1 MKARFISLLIGL
13 LCWLPT
19 YVFADPILADGVY
32 YISCQQGDGYVGLG
46 EYHDVNPYICYVTDG
61 SAMTDDAYW
70 VVTNTRSGYT
80 FCNEASGQ
88 YIVFTYGRV
97 DAYYK
102 YLTLADQAPD
112 DGSQYWDIIEQSDGS
127 LAIQSRYDSDYFWN
141 LRLSQGLLGT
151 YSGSGGGSNNERYY
165 FKKKGSE
172 PTPGPGPDPDPDPQL
187 QPLGRTSFPAALH
200 VFLKDGRMEAY
211 PLEYVTKRSETN
223 GELVIETNIGQ
234 TFTYPLTD
242 VASYSDQAPTN
253 FPTFESFKFNNKFN
267 DQLFTDAEGEMN
279 GDTVFVT
286 ISAIGKRLTPSFKLP
301 DGEDIEVYVN
311 NTRQVSKVSRLRFD
325 RDIYYVIT
333 RPGYQML
340 LPVESSE
347 KGATTYAKQPYGRI
361 VRVHVDWLTDRAQ
374 VPTIYININ
383 DGSDIDTKSYF
394 KDATITI
401 DGHDI
406 FPSMEETAVQ
416 VKGRGNSSWGWP
428 KKPFRL
434 KFEDKVKP
442 LGMTKGKNWVL
453 LSNYQAGSMMSNAI
467 GMKAANLMGAAA
479 ANHIVP
485 VDVYINGDFRGS
497 YNLTEKVGLANNSV
511 DLEDE
516 TAAALLELDSYY
528 DEPSGQK
535 FRSDPYNLP
544 INIKEPE
551 FEEGTTSLTLED
563 IQSNF
568 NAFMRALY
576 WKRDISKYV
585 DVEQLAR
592 FMMVNELTLN
602 YEFYHPKSTFCY
614 RESFES
620 DTSKYVFGPVWD
632 LDWGFGYERNR
643 TYFRSEANYNYW
655 IDGPNMEVV
664 AFIRDLRFK
673 YEPLS
678 EIYKDLWQQFMENDL
693 EELKEYC
700 QDYYDFA
707 KNSFIANRSVWGDNT
722 DYAKQAKEASEWL
735 ATRSQTIY
743 DDILSGRK
751 PNIPDPGTGP
761 EEPEDEIH
769 FENNKIYTIACRRGG
784 MVLDAAHTGLTVG
797 QVRTDAPEEDKQ
809 FAILNIEGRN
819 YIYSPVT
826 GKFLNNKSNGNWVDA
841 LGSPIHFSTANADED
856 YLYTITTTTET
867 GGTLYFNN
875 SSTSLVINSW
885 DTPDDGDRWKIE
897 EVGDFDPT
905 YALALAA
912 KSFFAVTNRIL
923 FNGQVIGE
931 ETKTVTD
938 GSMPPAPS
946 SNWENV
952 FTSLIEPEDFPY
964 SVHEDVTIDYEA
976 KWVGPFAFSTSEQD
990 ATWYNMTIRSDYF
1003 VSKQEEEPYIPSIA
1017 DETALTNSDYHWAFG
1032 GNPYH
1037 IKVYNRSTGF
1047 TKTLT
1052 LDGNNAVMRDG
1063 DYEWDILP
1071 NMDGFVLRVSGTSQ
1085 TCLNQIGGNG
1095 GGLQT
1100 WNSSNSPK
1108 DNGSTFRVMEALEAI
1123 EVVTA
1128 SDLTMVYGDAVP
1140 ELTYTVSGIGL
1151 VGTPKLSTT
1160 ATSSS
1165 PVGTYP
1171 ISIERGTVDNKNIQF
1186 QNGTLTILP
1195 APLTVGVNDVT
1206 ITEGDALPTFTLT
1219 YKGLKN
1225 NDTAA
1230 KAFTKTPKAT
1240 TTATASSTPGSYP
1253 ITVSGG
1259 ESTNYTISYT
1269 SGTLTIKEIDIYI
1282 VTYQVMFDNQ
1292 PVAQATTSVTKGS
1305 TLPAAPAELSN
1316 SYITL
1321 TKTGTH
1327 PSTVTKDVT
1336 VTFNAK
1342 WSGPFEFSKQE
1353 TNATWYNMT
1362 VRNSYYVSKQD
1373 SEPYYPAAAEIQD
1386 LTQFS
1391 YQWAF
1396 GGDPYHIKV
1405 YNRITGF
1412 SETLAKDGD
1421 NVVMRPGNYTWDLL
1435 PNSDGFVLRET
1446 GTRNTCVNQKGG
1458 ANGPLQL
1465 WDSYGAPSDEGST
1478 FRIHELIDK
1487 IMATHATSEPSVIYD
1502 LAGRRLQ
1509 HAPKRGVYIINHRK
1523 VFIP

>member
-1 MKARFISLLIGL
+1 MKARFFSLLIGL
-13 LCWLPT
+13 LFWLPT
-19 YVFADPILADGVY
+19 YVIADPILADGVY

-46 EYHDVNPYICYVTDG
+46 EYHDVNPYICYITDG

-70 VVTNTRSGYT
+70 VVTNTQSGYT

-88 YIVFTYGRV
+88 YIVFTYDRV

-102 YLTLADQAPD
+102 YLTLADQAPA

-127 LAIQSRYDSDYFWN
+127 LAIQSRFDPAYCWN

-172 PTPGPGPDPDPDPQL
+172 PDPAPGPDPGPDPQV
-187 QPLGRTSFPAALH
+187 QPLDRTSFPAALH

-211 PLEYVTKRSETN
+211 PLEYVTKHSQTN

-234 TFTYPLTD
+234 TFTYPLAN
-242 VASYSDQAPTN
+242 VASYSDQAPTD

-267 DQLFTDAEGEMN
+267 DQLFTDAEGEMI

-286 ISAIGKRLTPSFKLP
+286 IAAIGKRLTPSFKLP

-311 NTRQVSKVSRLRFD
+311 NVRQESKVSRLRFD
-325 RDIYYVIT
+325 KDIYYVIT
-333 RPGYQML
+333 RPNYQML

-347 KGATTYAKQPYGRI
+347 KGATSYKMQPYGRI
-361 VRVHVDWLTDRAQ
+361 VRVHVDWLTDRAE
-374 VPTIYININ
+374 VPTIYINTL
-383 DGSDIDTKSYF
+383 DGEPITSKYDF
-394 KDATITI
+394 KDASIII
-401 DGHDI
+401 DGHGI
-406 FPSMEETAVQ
+406 FPSMEETPLQ
-416 VKGRGNSSWGWP
+416 IKGRGNSSWGWS
-428 KKPFRL
+428 KKPYRL

-453 LSNYQAGSMMSNAI
+453 LANGQRGSLMSNAI
-467 GMKAANLMGAAA
+467 GMKAANLMKASA

-485 VDVYINGDFRGS
+485 VDLYLNGEYRGS

-516 TAAALLELDSYY
+516 SAAALLELDSYY
-528 DEPSGQK
+528 DEPDGQK
-535 FRSDPYNLP
+535 FRSQPYNLP

-551 FEEGTTSLTLED
+551 FDEGTTRLTLETIASD
-563 IQSNF
+563 F
-568 NAFMRALY
+568 NSFMKTLSRGQN
-576 WKRDISKYV
+576 ISKHV
-585 DVEQLAR
+585 DVEQLVR
-592 FMMVNELTLN
+592 FLMVNELILN

-632 LDWGFGYERNR
+632 LDWAFGYERAGN
-643 TYFRSEANYNYW
+643 YFRNEATYNYW
-655 IDGPNMEVV
+655 LDGPNMEVV
-664 AFIRDLRFK
+664 QFVRDLRFK
-673 YEPLS
+673 YTPLS
-678 EIYKDLWQQFMENDL
+678 DVYKSLWEKFMDNDL
-693 EELKEYC
+693 EELLEYC

-707 KNSFIANRSVWGDNT
+707 HNSFDLNRDKWGDNT
-722 DYAKQAKEASEWL
+722 DYGKQVEEATTWL
-735 ATRSQTIY
+735 DTRAHQIY
-743 DDILSGRK
+743 DDILSGKR
-751 PNIPDPGTGP
+751 PELPDP
-761 EEPEDEIH
+761 EENPIIFD
-769 FENNKIYTIACRRGG
+769 NNKLYTLTCRRGAL
-784 MVLDAAHTGLTVG
+784 VLNEGHTGLAAG
-797 QVRTDAPEEDKQ
+797 QTRTDAPEEDQQ
-809 FAILNIEGRN
+809 FAILHIAGYN
-819 YIYSPVT
+819 YLYSPVT
-826 GKFLNNKSNGNWVDA
+826 KQFLNCASNGFWSDELTTPVT
-841 LGSPIHFSTANADED
+841 FSDTQADED
-856 YLYTITTTTET
+856 YLYMLSYNN
-867 GGTLYFNN
+867 GSNVLYFNN
-875 SSTSLVINSW
+875 NGNIVINSYSK
-885 DTPDDGDRWKIE
+885 PDEGNRWLIE

-905 YALALAA
+905 DAMALAYESLHT
-912 KSFFAVTNRIL
+912 VTNRIM
-923 FNGQVIGE
+923 FNGKVVGT
-931 ETKTVTD
+931 ETYHVPD
-938 GSMPPAPS
+938 GANVPEPAES
-946 SNWENV
+946 WTNS
-952 FTSLIEPEDFPY
+952 FISLKEPADIPY
-964 SVHEDVTIDYEA
+964 AVYDDLTLDYEA
-976 KWVGPFAFSTSEQD
+976 DWTGPFKFSTSAND
-990 ATWYNMTIRSDYF
+990 ATWYNMTIRSEYF
-1003 VSKQEEEPYIPSIA
+1003 VNKDESEPYYPTVV
-1017 DETALTNSDYHWAFG
+1017 DDQALTTETYHWAFG
-1032 GNPYH
+1032 GDPYH
-1037 IKVYNRSTGF
+1037 VKIYNRTTGF
-1047 TKTLT
+1047 TETLT
-1052 LDGNNAVMRDG
+1052 KDGNNAVMRSG
-1063 DYEWDILP
+1063 DYIWDLQP
-1071 NMDGFVLRVSGTSQ
+1071 NSDGFILRETGTEHN
-1085 TCLNQIGGNG
+1085 CINQYGGKTG
-1095 GGLQT
+1095 PLQF
-1100 WNSSNSPK
+1100 WNDDNSLH
-1108 DNGSTFRVMEALEAI
+1108 DNGSTFRVMEALEELREI
-1123 EVVTA
+1123 TA
-1128 SDLTMVYGDAVP
+1128 NDLTMVYGDPVP
-1140 ELTYTVSGIGL
+1140 NLTYSVSGIGL
-1151 VGTPKLSTT
+1151 EGTPNLSTT

-1171 ISIERGTVDNKNIQF
+1171 ISIERGTVNNKNIQF

-1219 YKGLKN
+1219 YNGLKN

-1240 TTATASSTPGSYP
+1240 TTATATSTPGSYP

-1292 PVAQATTSVTKGS
+1292 PVAQATESVTKGS
-1305 TLPAAPAELSN
+1305 KLPSAPAELSN

-1353 TNATWYNMT
+1353 ANATWYNMT
-1362 VRNSYYVSKQD
+1362 VRNNYYVSKQD

-1396 GGDPYHIKV
+1396 GGDPYHVKV
-1405 YNRITGF
+1405 YNRATGF

-1421 NVVMRPGNYTWDLL
+1421 NVVMRSGNYTWDLL